1 LIARLPIDQAHQL
14 HKCILMKVVFHEAFR
29 SSYCSDPAAA
39 DGRMDAV
46 LNIIKDHV
54 ELAEASPADYED
66 IAACH
71 TAAHIEA
78 VRCLGLYNISALA
91 AGAAIKAATIGLKE
105 PCFAL
110 VRPPGHH
117 ASPGSSWGYCYFNNM
132 AIAISKLKK
141 EGKISRASVLDIDL
155 HFGDGTV
162 NILSTKGY
170 VTVFNPYAPDAD
182 AYLKKIMDHL
192 EEDTDIIGISAGFD
206 NHRDDWGSLLSTED
220 YRKIGQLVRRACR
233 KKRAGCFAIM
243 EGGYNHE
250 VLGHN
255 VLALI
260 EGLRD

>member
-1 LIARLPIDQAHQL
+1 
-14 HKCILMKVVFHEAFR
+14 MKVVFHEAFR

-39 DGRMDAV
+39 EGRMDAV
-46 LNIIKDHV
+46 LDIIKDHV
-54 ELAEASPADYED
+54 ELVEASPADYGD

-71 TAAHIEA
+71 TKAHIND
-78 VRCLGLYNISALA
+78 VFNLGLYDISALA
-91 AGAAIKAATIGLKE
+91 AGAAIQAATIGLRE

-141 EGKISRASVLDIDL
+141 EGKIRRALVLDIDR

-170 VTVFNPYAPDAD
+170 ATVFNPDAADAD
-182 AYLKKIMDHL
+182 AYLKKIMKTL
-192 EEDTDIIGISAGFD
+192 YEDVDIIGISAGFD
-206 NHRDDWGSLLSTED
+206 NHKEDWGGLLSTED
-220 YRKIGQLVRRACR
+220 YRKIGRLVRQASQ
-233 KKRAGCFAIM
+233 KNRAGCFAVL
-243 EGGYNHE
+243 EGGYNRE
-250 VLGHN
+250 VLGQN

-260 EGLRD
+260 EGMRG